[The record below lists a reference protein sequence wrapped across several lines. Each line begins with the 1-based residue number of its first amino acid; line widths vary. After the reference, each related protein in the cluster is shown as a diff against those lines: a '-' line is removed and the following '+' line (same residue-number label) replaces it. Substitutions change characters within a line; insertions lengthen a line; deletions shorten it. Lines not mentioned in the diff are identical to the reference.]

1 MPWRRNAFS
10 WLLAKVTAVLSLL
23 YVFYIFVLPQILR
36 FRFCSRLSW
45 YNLGLYGFGPSQKYI
60 SFEYESPVVE
70 ISQRDAGCHPGLTF
84 LAPRGDSIAHPGPMI
99 LDAQGN
105 LVWMKHNHNITMD
118 FKMQRYRGQDYLTY
132 WEGEAVD
139 GIGHGSWCMVGP
151 RLSLANIPLD
161 LLKQTKTQH
170 SI

>member
-1 MPWRRNAFS
+1 MPWRRNALS
-10 WLLAKVTAVLSLL
+10 RLLAKVTAVLSLL
-23 YVFYIFVLPQILR
+23 YLFYIFVLPQILR
-36 FRFCSRLSW
+36 FRFRSGLSW
-45 YNLGLYGFGPSQKYI
+45 YDLGLYGFGPSQKYI

-105 LVWMKHNHNITMD
+105 LVWMKHNCNITMD

-132 WEGEAVD
+132 WEGKAVD
-139 GIGHGSWCMVGP
+139 GIGHGSWRMVGP
-151 RLSLANIPLD
+151 RLSLAKIPLD
-161 LLKQTKTQH
+161 LLQQTKSQC
-170 SI
+170 SV